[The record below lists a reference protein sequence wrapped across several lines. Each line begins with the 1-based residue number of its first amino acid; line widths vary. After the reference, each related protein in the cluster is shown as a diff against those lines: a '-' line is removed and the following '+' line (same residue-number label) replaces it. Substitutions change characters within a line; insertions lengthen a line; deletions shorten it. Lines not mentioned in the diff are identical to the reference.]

1 MLFDQSFYGDG
12 EGIACVQGDNWKET
26 ERNTDSINWE
36 NVDFETPS
44 YQSNACCSS
53 VARMGFRGKYASGSH
68 ATKSN
73 IHDPFGNLL
82 TQFGVEI
89 ACNVDRKSDSGDT
102 CGNGKSWDDFVGT
115 GVCGINDIYTSENEN
130 KVTAWATANG
140 VTIERHPTY
149 VVFEC
154 EARDSPPKLIK
165 YQNANRITHSHARSN
180 NRSECQSYHTLTRSL
195 EQQILLSG
203 KSNCCV

>member
-149 VVFEC
+149 VEV
-154 EARDSPPKLIK
+154 
-165 YQNANRITHSHARSN
+165 
-180 NRSECQSYHTLTRSL
+180 SECQSYHTLTRSL